1 MPWGCGT
8 TKWRGWSTFRHQER
22 GSLTVSFGLALVGIV
37 VAAGAA
43 LDYSNASTQRYRL
56 QSIAD
61 AAAMAGAREFRL
73 GNASEQGIKDSVA
86 NHARAALGELIA
98 STQVSTAASV
108 IDKSA
113 TAMLTG
119 TVKTYVMH
127 LTGMKSTTISVKATA
142 KMTGGAPVCVVGLEE
157 MIGSTIE
164 LTKSAKLSAPG
175 CAVYSNGKLPNSLV
189 AMNLATMTA
198 NFICSAGGLI
208 AATPG
213 SFSPKPRTDCPIL
226 PDPLRSRPLPT
237 AGGCTAT
244 NLVIAGT
251 TLNLT
256 PGTYCGG
263 LTIGAGAIVS
273 LASGT
278 YIFKDGPLL
287 VKDGGS
293 FTGANVSLFFSGI
306 GASMTFEANTTISLT
321 APRTADM
328 AGILIA
334 EDRKN
339 PVGQQFEIYSNN
351 ARNLLGTIYL
361 PQGRLYIGANN
372 PVSDQSAYTIVVV
385 RRFSLSEG
393 PTMVLNTNYGA
404 TDIPVPQ
411 GVGPN
416 ISTQLTQ

>member
-1 MPWGCGT
+1 VARLVRAFAADRSAG
-8 TKWRGWSTFRHQER
+8 
-22 GSLTVSFGLALVGIV
+22 LTAAFGLALGGMV

-73 GNASEQGIKDSVA
+73 GNASEHVIRDSVA
-86 NHARAALGELIA
+86 NHARAALGELANSITIVTSA
-98 STQVSTAASV
+98 DTVT
-108 IDKSA
+108 KSA
-113 TAMLTG
+113 TATLSTKVSTYIMHIAGNKLTDIKA
-119 TVKTYVMH
+119 T
-127 LTGMKSTTISVKATA
+127 ATA
-142 KMTGGAPVCVVGLEE
+142 KMTGGAPICVVGLEE
-157 MIGSTIE
+157 MIGTTIE
-164 LTKSAKLSAPG
+164 LTKSAKLSAPN
-175 CAVYSNGKLPNSLV
+175 CAVYSNGKLPNSLL
-189 AMNLATMTA
+189 AMNSATMVA
-198 NFICSAGGLI
+198 NFICSAGGKL
-208 AATPG
+208 AAGPG
-213 SFSPKPRTDCPIL
+213 SFSPSPRTDCPIL

-237 AGGCTAT
+237 PDACKAT
-244 NLVIAGT
+244 NLVVKGT
-251 TLNLT
+251 MLNLT

-263 LTIGAGAIVS
+263 LTVDVGAIVS

-278 YIFKDGPLL
+278 YIFKGGPLV

-293 FTGANVSLFFSGI
+293 LTGVNVSLFFSGV
-306 GASMTFEANTTISLT
+306 GASMRFESATTISLT
-321 APRTADM
+321 APKSSDM

-361 PQGRLYIGANN
+361 PQGRLFVAANN
-372 PVSDQSAYTIVVV
+372 PVSDQSAYTIVVA

-404 TDIPVPQ
+404 TDIPVPN

-416 ISTQLTQ
+416 ISTQLTN

>member
-1 MPWGCGT
+1 MPDSGT
-8 TKWRGWSTFRHQER
+8 IARLVSAFARDRSAG
-22 GSLTVSFGLALVGIV
+22 LTVAFGLALGGMA

-73 GNASEQGIKDSVA
+73 GNASDQVIRDSVT
-86 NHARAALGELIA
+86 NHARAALGDLAQTTTIA
-98 STQVSTAASV
+98 ATADTTA
-108 IDKSA
+108 KSA
-113 TAMLTG
+113 SITLSTS
-119 TVKTYVMH
+119 VSTYVMH
-127 LTGMKSTTISVKATA
+127 MVGAKLTAVSVSATA

-157 MIGSTIE
+157 MLGTTIE

-189 AMNLATMTA
+189 AMNSAVMTA
-198 NFICSAGGLI
+198 NFICSSGGKI

-213 SFSPKPRTDCPIL
+213 SFSPTPRTDCPIL

-237 AGGCTAT
+237 PGGCTAT
-244 NLVIAGT
+244 NLLVKAT

-263 LTIGAGAIVS
+263 LTVDAGAIVN

-293 FTGANVSLFFSGI
+293 FTGVNVSLFFSGF
-306 GASMTFEANTTISLT
+306 GASMKFEPNTTISLT
-321 APRTADM
+321 APRTSDM

-339 PVGQQFEIYSNN
+339 PLGQQFEIYSNN

-361 PQGRLYIGANN
+361 PQGRLYIAANN
-372 PVSDQSAYTIVVV
+372 PVSDQSAYTIVVA